1 VHHVVAGVLVRGPE
15 VLLAHRSPQRRW
27 YPDVWDLPGGH
38 VEPGEDERDAL
49 VRELREEVGVT
60 VRHVDAAPVVRVEE
74 ADLHLTLWVVRSWDG
89 EPRNLQPEEHD
100 ELRWVS
106 AGEVRGLR
114 LAHPVYAGLL
124 DRLTGRPPRPGA
136 G

>member
-1 VHHVVAGVLVRGPE
+1 MVLMG
-15 VLLAHRSPQRRW
+15 HRSPGRRW
-27 YPDVWDLPGGH
+27 YPDVWGFPGGH
-38 VEPGEDERDAL
+38 VEPGEDEAAAL
-49 VRELREEVGVT
+49 ARELGEEVGV
-60 VRHVDAAPVVRVEE
+60 VPRDAVPLTRVEE
-74 ADLHLTLWVVRSWDG
+74 GGLRLALWVVRSWDG